1 MSPGF
6 ITCLKSFLR
15 QSKLT
20 FHSGSKPRVSPLR
33 DITSGMEGLNVSS
46 GHEEFTLTSE
56 ELKQIA
62 KELCYQSVS
71 LSE

>member
-1 MSPGF
+1 MS
-6 ITCLKSFLR
+6 
-15 QSKLT
+15 
-20 FHSGSKPRVSPLR
+20 FHSGSKPRVSPLS

-62 KELCYQSVS
+62 NELCYQSVK
-71 LSE
+71 LSQ